1 MSNETLFYVLGAVL
15 VVGAVGI
22 SFLGLRAKEF
32 PPRPILLGV
41 TAVFAA
47 LVIGTAT
54 YAVLQAQD
62 EQEHREAEL
71 AAEEEQA
78 AEDPAGGAAGG
89 GGAEPPGGAAGRATT
104 LEVTSPEDGSLEF
117 SPDGLEAQAG
127 TITLAYD
134 NPSPVPHN
142 IALEFEGETIG
153 ETPTV
158 ASQTVELTEALEPG
172 EYVFFCTVPGHRE
185 SGMEGDLTVSGP
197 EKP

>member
-15 VVGAVGI
+15 VAGAVGI
-22 SFLGLRAKEF
+22 SFLGIRAREF
-32 PPRPILLGV
+32 PPRPVLLGI
-41 TAVFAA
+41 TAVFAV

-71 AAEEEQA
+71 AAEAEHAEE
-78 AEDPAGGAAGG
+78 EEEPAGGASGGAGASGG
-89 GGAEPPGGAAGRATT
+89 GGGATT

-117 SPDGLEAQAG
+117 SPDGLEAPAG
-127 TITLAYD
+127 AITLAYD
-134 NPSPVPHN
+134 NPSQVDHN
-142 IALEFEGETIG
+142 IALELEGETIG

-158 ASQTVELTEALEPG
+158 AGRAVELTEELEPG
-172 EYVFFCTVPGHRE
+172 EYVFFCSVPGHRE

-197 EKP
+197 EEP